1 MCFKYVKFIKI
12 CKKVI
17 PRIFSPEAAKSK
29 AIGYIKWNR
38 QK

>member
-1 MCFKYVKFIKI
+1 MCYKYVKFTKI

-17 PRIFSPEAAKSK
+17 PSIFSLEAANSK

-38 QK
+38 QI